1 MEFKYEMHFHSAECS
16 KCSPTPARQMVQA
29 LAKNGYAGGVL
40 TDHFLGGNTAVPRQL
55 PWAQKMHLYYGA
67 YESARQEAKRWDLEL
82 YFGIEH
88 ANPGTGKEFLTYGID
103 LEFLLAN
110 PDLMDISIEEYIRRV
125 HGAGGLVV
133 QAHPFRQAPYIL
145 PDNIVDPRLLDGV
158 EVYNY
163 GNVRIG
169 QQLQNRQAAE
179 LALQYD
185 LIPVVGS
192 DAHHPNHITGCGMA
206 FDHRLKTVKH
216 LLRALRNKEGR
227 LVTPDMV

>member
-1 MEFKYEMHFHSAECS
+1 MEYKYEMHMHASECS
-16 KCSPTPARQMVQA
+16 KCSPVSARQMVQA
-29 LAKNGYAGGVL
+29 LAQKGYAGAVL

-55 PWAQKMHLYYGA
+55 PWEQKMHLYYGA
-67 YESARQEAKRWDLEL
+67 YESALQEAKRLDLDL
-82 YFGIEH
+82 FFGLEH
-88 ANPGTGKEFLTYGID
+88 AVPGTGKEFLTYGID

-110 PDLMDISIEEYIRRV
+110 PDLVKVPIEEYIARI
-125 HGAGGLVV
+125 HAAGGLVV

-145 PDNIVDPRLLDGV
+145 PQNIVDPKLLDGV

-169 QQLQNRQAAE
+169 QHLQNRQAAQMAIE
-179 LALQYD
+179 YN

-192 DAHHPNHITGCGMA
+192 DAHHPDQLQGCGMV
-206 FDHRLKTVKH
+206 FDHRLKTVKQ

-227 LVTPDMV
+227 LATPDMV